1 MPNAL
6 KWAVRFMFILGVLV
20 TIVVGFSVSDFDAA
34 FETELA
40 LSGPIGPAVQI
51 IHNATQES
59 RPWTTSLVV
68 LVLVSMLPSCLNAFT
83 AASRQLW
90 AFASDQGLPH
100 SDWIASVKG
109 GQPTKALL
117 LTAILP
123 VFLPILN
130 LGSPIAL
137 NAVISLV
144 IVALI
149 SSYMLVATAS
159 LYARCKGWKL
169 YEKSNCY
176 DAKYHLGHWK
186 GYSVDIFSIVALSIG
201 FVIALLVH
209 GSLT

>member
-6 KWAVRFMFILGVLV
+6 KWAVRLMFILGILV
-20 TIVVGFSVSDFDAA
+20 TIVVGFSVADFDAA

-51 IHNATQES
+51 VHNATQES
-59 RPWTTSLVV
+59 LPWTTSLVA

-90 AFASDQGLPH
+90 AFASDQGLPY

-123 VFLPILN
+123 VFLPVLN

-144 IVALI
+144 IIALI
-149 SSYMLVATAS
+149 SSYMLVATTS

-169 YEKSNCY
+169 YEKSDCY
-176 DAKYHLGHWK
+176 NARYYLGHWK

-201 FVIALLVH
+201 FVIALLVQ